1 MKLNEARAEYD
12 EKVVGVEHL
21 WRELILLFTYVAL
34 EKQMFYVKKL
44 PHFAAQH
51 LLDGSNYSTRFQNT
65 YIIL

>member
-34 EKQMFYVKKL
+34 EKQMFYV
-44 PHFAAQH
+44 
-51 LLDGSNYSTRFQNT
+51 
-65 YIIL
+65 